1 MIKMVVSDMDGTLLN
16 KKAEISPGNLD
27 AIRRLEEQQIE
38 FVIAS
43 GRDYQGV
50 YSVLGRYD
58 LRCEA
63 ILGNGSEYVDR
74 QGKVLMS
81 CYMNKGVLK
90 EIVGVFEGTGTPYM
104 IFTTKGFFTGQEP
117 AYVREAFIKRSTTKF
132 GRSREEFED
141 GGKYGFMPCNH
152 LVKVEDF
159 DEFITRDL
167 EIMKVET
174 FSPDE
179 DSIRRAKEALKEIPG
194 ISYLSSYEDNVEVT
208 DREAQKGYILE
219 KVIKMKGIAKEEVA
233 VAGDGMNDLSMFEI
247 FPYSYAPSNA
257 QEGIK
262 ELAGRVVCSS
272 EDDGFAQAV
281 LDILEN

>member
-1 MIKMVVSDMDGTLLN
+1 
-16 KKAEISPGNLD
+16 
-27 AIRRLEEQQIE
+27 
-38 FVIAS
+38 
-43 GRDYQGV
+43 
-50 YSVLGRYD
+50 
-58 LRCEA
+58 
-63 ILGNGSEYVDR
+63 
-74 QGKVLMS
+74 
-81 CYMNKGVLK
+81 
-90 EIVGVFEGTGTPYM
+90 
-104 IFTTKGFFTGQEP
+104 
-117 AYVREAFIKRSTTKF
+117 
-132 GRSREEFED
+132 
-141 GGKYGFMPCNH
+141 
-152 LVKVEDF
+152 
-159 DEFITRDL
+159 
-167 EIMKVET
+167 MKVET

-262 ELAGRVVCSS
+262 ELAGRAVCSS